1 MSDIFELELTAMAYG
16 GRAFGRHEGR
26 PIFVPSGLP
35 GETVRVHI
43 TQDKRSYA
51 FAEIEAVIEPSAE
64 RVTPP
69 CKHFGVCGGC
79 HWQHIAYDAQ
89 LRFKRDVVVE
99 QMARIGG
106 LREAVVHPT
115 IASPDPWKYRS
126 HATFHVTPAGQL
138 GFVGVDDRTVIPI
151 DECHIIRPE
160 LRGWFE
166 AVKHEEF
173 KPGERVRLQVGSD
186 DEYLVARSGGTNADP
201 DDEAALSSAE
211 IVHYRI
217 KGHVF
222 QVTGGSFF
230 QVNLPQAGT
239 LVDLVL
245 DRLALQGGERVLDL
259 YSGVGLF
266 TAFLA
271 EPARFVTAVELYAP
285 AVRDAEVNLLGLT
298 NVDLRVGTIEG
309 ALPRG
314 NADAAVIDPPRAGM
328 KPKALETVVAR
339 APRKIVYVSCDPSTL
354 ARDAKLLVTG
364 GYRLIDVQ
372 PVDMFPQTYHI
383 ESVANFVHI

>member
-1 MSDIFELELTAMAYG
+1 V
-16 GRAFGRHEGR
+16 RA
-26 PIFVPSGLP
+26 
-35 GETVRVHI
+35 HI
-43 TQDKRSYA
+43 TQDKRTYA
-51 FAEIEAVIEPSAE
+51 FAEIDAILEPSPE
-64 RVTPP
+64 RVEPRCP
-69 CKHFGVCGGC
+69 YFGICGGC
-79 HWQHIAYDAQ
+79 HWQHIDYAAQ
-89 LRFKRDVVVE
+89 LRFKQDVVIE

-106 LREAVVHPT
+106 LRDITVHPT
-115 IASPDPWKYRS
+115 IASPDPWRYRS
-126 HATFHVTPAGQL
+126 HATFHVTSAGRL
-138 GFVGVDDRTVIPI
+138 GFIGVDDHTVIPI
-151 DECHIIRPE
+151 DDCYIIRPE
-160 LRGWFE
+160 LRAWFN

-173 KPGERVRLQVGSD
+173 QPDERVRLQVGSD
-186 DEYLVARSGGTNADP
+186 GEYLVARSRANADP
-201 DDEAALSSAE
+201 DDEAELASDE

-217 KGHVF
+217 KGHNF

-230 QVNLPQAGT
+230 QVNLPQAEK

-271 EPARFVTAVELYAP
+271 EPARFGTAVELYAP
-285 AVRDAEVNLLGLT
+285 AVRDAEINLLGLT

-314 NADAAVIDPPRAGM
+314 SADAAVIDPPRAGM
-328 KPKALETVVAR
+328 KPKALETVVSR

-354 ARDAKLLVTG
+354 ARDAKLLVAG
-364 GYRLIDVQ
+364 GYRLLDVQ

-383 ESVANFVHI
+383 ESVAAFVHT